1 MMTYLDYNTLRM
13 ADSLND
19 YFDKIE
25 KNDYFFDVVKS
36 VESTGVKDT
45 YDIEVDIDH
54 HFVSGGII
62 CSNSQGMTLDSVYVN
77 MTRAFEIGQVYTAL
91 SRCKSIGG
99 LYLKSVPNDD
109 MIALSDKIASFMERC
124 EENGGTFRPESVR
137 DLPELQSGSGAKCLR
152 KHRAACGVGRKQSRQ
167 EVYERSSA
175 DAGAG
180 G

>member
-36 VESTGVKDT
+36 VESTGMKDT

-124 EENGGTFRPESVR
+124 EENGGTFKPESVR
-137 DLPELQSGSGAKCLR
+137 DLEIEMFDMKKDVFNFDEFGL
-152 KHRAACGVGRKQSRQ
+152 
-167 EVYERSSA
+167 
-175 DAGAG
+175 
-180 G
+180 